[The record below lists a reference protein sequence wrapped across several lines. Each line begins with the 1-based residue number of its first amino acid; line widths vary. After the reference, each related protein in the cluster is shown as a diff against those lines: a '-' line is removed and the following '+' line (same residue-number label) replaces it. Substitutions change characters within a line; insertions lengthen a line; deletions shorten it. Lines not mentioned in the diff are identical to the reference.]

1 METYEN
7 QVQEKSQDGEY
18 GFVWQDYLDATNSME
33 VPQIMFPHV
42 ELTLESSIEV
52 GMSLEVPVQK
62 NNAEEEQSYWIAS
75 IVMACG
81 PLLRLRYLGGDDRSL
96 EFWFNLTKEAGHELG
111 WSVKNNKK
119 LKPPDVIFERS
130 PDCVDKLQEFLITA
144 RTLPPEML
152 TGDGLSMTERIK
164 QGMKVEISDVLHPH
178 KLWVATIIENIG
190 GRLLLKYDTPES
202 TREDFWIFCTSERL
216 HPYGFTSKSN
226 STWFLEP
233 PSSIIDM
240 HTYEEWKDLLE
251 SKPKD
256 CKLEQDLF
264 NNNIDHSKHSFEIGM
279 KLEALHPA
287 DRIKICPATVTKVFD
302 DAYFLVNID
311 VHSGCLNESNNTLV
325 SNNSS
330 SENNT
335 WLCTVDHPYIFPVG
349 WAQNNDIMIT
359 HPQGW
364 TSKTGDFDWNE
375 YLEALNASAA
385 PENLFSEHA
394 CAIEAGFECGM
405 RLEAVDPEHEHV
417 ICAAHIN
424 KIVDNLLWIKL
435 DNNKY
440 FRPDHIVDM
449 YSLHIFP
456 VGWCESNHYS
466 LKPPHDYIEIC
477 KKLETSAKEKKKSN
491 VLDIPISEPRSSLWC
506 PKIYFNYRCF
516 TGPMISKGKLATL
529 PKSVGPGPVI
539 LVMREVLSMIVSVGY
554 RSARILKVLQCDTK
568 PDPGYHLEVLKAKHK
583 NNTYRASV
591 AIVTSG
597 DMVADFC
604 RNTCKKLLVCPNL
617 FGPLH
622 ISENECPD
630 ECYKTSKTKYTASI
644 GTGKRGKPK
653 GYTSIM
659 VQKPK
664 PWGRKRKR
672 RRGRWAQKHKEVQE
686 EYDQEDELPYISLD
700 LVKHI
705 SENLID
711 EEFDGRQ
718 PLSEIDIMIQK
729 GLEKSDKSDDVK
741 TEMVSSNV
749 SEDSGSSFNDR
760 KPKDRELP
768 SPPNL
773 NLIQHSTRFSQG
785 IGITR
790 GIKRDWDTSIESD
803 CSEADA
809 EYVRMQKT
817 QRRPKTRK
825 LDSNPLYWS
834 VDDVFRYL
842 RKTNDCKDIA
852 YRIKEEEID
861 GLAFLLLNLPS
872 LTQHMKL
879 RTSLAMKICRHVEQV
894 KVTFFLR
901 HIHEVEPEQY
911 QIV

>member
-7 QVQEKSQDGEY
+7 QAQEKLQDGDFQS
-18 GFVWQDYLDATNSME
+18 GFVWQDYLDATSSVE

-42 ELTLESSIEV
+42 EQTLQNSIEI
-52 GMSLEVPVQK
+52 GMSLEVPVQE
-62 NNAEEEQSYWIAS
+62 NNDEEESSYWVAC

-81 PLLRLRYLGGDDRSL
+81 PLLRLRYFGGDDRSL

-111 WSVKNNKK
+111 WCVKNSKK
-119 LKPPDVIFERS
+119 LEPPNVILERS
-130 PDCVDKLQEFLITA
+130 PDCIDKLHEFLTTA
-144 RTLPPEML
+144 HSLPAEML
-152 TGDGLSMTERIK
+152 KGDGLSMTDRIK
-164 QGMKVEISDVLHPH
+164 QNMKVEISDVLHPY
-178 KLWVATIIENIG
+178 KLWVATIVENVG
-190 GRLLLKYDTPES
+190 GRLLLRYDTPGS
-202 TREDFWIFCTSERL
+202 FRENFWIFCTSERL
-216 HPYGFTSKSN
+216 HSYGFANSKSN

-233 PSSIIDM
+233 PSSIIDL

-251 SKPKD
+251 SKSKD
-256 CKLEQDLF
+256 CQLPEELF
-264 NNNIDHSKHSFEIGM
+264 NNNGEHPKHGFEIGM
-279 KLEALHPA
+279 KVEALNPV
-287 DRIKICPATVTKVFD
+287 DRTKIHPATVTKVFD

-311 VHSGCLNESNNTLV
+311 AYTQQSTGSDCTPISNNT
-325 SNNSS
+325 
-330 SENNT
+330 EKNT
-335 WLCTVDHPYIFPVG
+335 WLCTAEHPYIFPVG
-349 WAQNNDIMIT
+349 WAQKQNIVIT

-364 TSKTGDFDWNE
+364 TSKTGDFSWNE
-375 YLEALNASAA
+375 YLETFAAKTAPEDLFSERASAA
-385 PENLFSEHA
+385 
-394 CAIEAGFECGM
+394 EAGFECGM
-405 RLEAVDPEHEHV
+405 RLEAVDPEHKHV
-417 ICAAHIN
+417 ICAARIT
-424 KIVDNLLWIKL
+424 KMIDNLLWIKL
-435 DNNKY
+435 DNY
-440 FRPDHIVDM
+440 EYCRPDHIVDM
-449 YSLHIFP
+449 HSLQIFP
-456 VGWCESNHYS
+456 VGWCESNHYP
-466 LKPPHDYIEIC
+466 LKPPYDYIEIC
-477 KKLETSAKEKKKSN
+477 KKLEMSEKEEKKTN

-568 PDPGYHLEVLKAKHK
+568 PDPGFHLEVLKAKHK

-604 RNTCKKLLVCPNL
+604 RSICKKLMVCPNL

-622 ISENECPD
+622 VSESECPD
-630 ECYKTSKTKYTASI
+630 ECYKTSKTKYTSV

-659 VQKPK
+659 VQKTK
-664 PWGRKRKR
+664 PWGRRRRR
-672 RRGRWAQKHKEVQE
+672 RRGRWANKHKVIVHE
-686 EYDQEDELPYISLD
+686 EYDQEDEMPFMSLD
-700 LVKHI
+700 LVKHVA
-705 SENLID
+705 ENNVD
-711 EEFDGRQ
+711 HAFDGRQ

-729 GLEKSDKSDDVK
+729 GLEKSDKSDDFK
-741 TEMVSSNV
+741 TEVPSSNI

-760 KPKDRELP
+760 KMKDREMCSSP
-768 SPPNL
+768 SL
-773 NLIQHSTRFSQG
+773 NSKQHSTRFGSQSG
-785 IGITR
+785 R
-790 GIKRDWDTSIESD
+790 GAKRDWDTSIESD
-803 CSEADA
+803 GSDMDA
-809 EYVRMQKT
+809 EYVKIQKT

-842 RKTNDCKDIA
+842 RKTNDCKDLA
-852 YRIKEEEID
+852 YRVKEEEID

-879 RTSLAMKICRHVEQV
+879 RTSLAMKLCRHVEQV

-911 QIV
+911 HFV

>member
-1 METYEN
+1 MEAYEN
-7 QVQEKSQDGEY
+7 RVQEKSQDGEY
-18 GFVWQDYLDATNSME
+18 GFVWQDYLDATDSVE

-42 ELTLESSIEV
+42 ELTLQNSIEI

-62 NNAEEEQSYWIAS
+62 KNNQEELSYWVAS

-81 PLLRLRYLGGDDRSL
+81 PLLRLRYFGGDDRSL

-111 WSVKNNKK
+111 WSEKNNKK
-119 LKPPDVIFERS
+119 LEPPDIILEKS
-130 PDCVDKLQEFLITA
+130 PDCIDKLHDFLATA

-152 TGDGLSMTERIK
+152 TGDGLSMTDKIK
-164 QGMKVEISDVLHPH
+164 QGMKIEISDVLHPY
-178 KLWVATIIENIG
+178 KLWVATIIENVG
-190 GRLLLKYDTPES
+190 GRLLLRYDTPGS
-202 TREDFWIFCTSERL
+202 FREDFWIFCTSERL
-216 HPYGFTSKSN
+216 HSYGFASKSN

-233 PSSIIDM
+233 PGSIVDLY
-240 HTYEEWKDLLE
+240 TYEEWKDLLE

-256 CKLEQDLF
+256 CELLEELF
-264 NNNIDHSKHSFEIGM
+264 NNNIDHSKHSFKIGD
-279 KLEALHPA
+279 KVEALHPV
-287 DRIKICPATVTKVFD
+287 DRTKICPATVTKIFD
-302 DAYFLVNID
+302 DIYFLVNID
-311 VHSGCLNESNNTLV
+311 VHIEHSNKSDDTFMI
-325 SNNSS
+325 NN
-330 SENNT
+330 SENNA
-335 WLCTVDHPYIFPVG
+335 WLCTAEHPYIFPVG
-349 WAQNNDIMIT
+349 WAQKHDIMIT

-364 TSKTGDFDWNE
+364 TSKTEDFDWND
-375 YLEALNASAA
+375 YLETFHASAA
-385 PENLFSEHA
+385 SENLFNKRASA
-394 CAIEAGFECGM
+394 AEAGFECGM
-405 RLEAVDPEHEHV
+405 RLEAVDPEHEHI
-417 ICAAHIN
+417 ICAAHIT
-424 KIVDNLLWIKL
+424 KIVENLLWIKL
-435 DNNKY
+435 DNYEY

-449 YSLHIFP
+449 HSLQIFP
-456 VGWCESNHYS
+456 VGWCESNHYP
-466 LKPPHDYIEIC
+466 LKSPHNYIEIC
-477 KKLETSAKEKKKSN
+477 KKLEMFIKEEKKAN
-491 VLDIPISEPRSSLWC
+491 PLDIPISEPRSSLWC

-554 RSARILKVLQCDTK
+554 RSARILKVLQCDSK

-604 RNTCKKLLVCPNL
+604 RSICKKLMVCPNL

-622 ISENECPD
+622 IPENECPD
-630 ECYKTSKTKYTASI
+630 ECYKTSKTKYTTV

-664 PWGRKRKR
+664 PWGRKRRK
-672 RRGRWAQKHKEVQE
+672 RRGRWANKHKEAQE
-686 EYDQEDELPYISLD
+686 EYDQEDEMPFMSLD
-700 LVKHI
+700 LAKHV
-705 SENLID
+705 SESHIN
-711 EEFDGRQ
+711 EVFDGRQ

-729 GLEKSDKSDDVK
+729 GLEKSDKSDDFK
-741 TEMVSSNV
+741 TEIPSSNA

-760 KPKDRELP
+760 KMKDRELS

-773 NLIQHSTRFSQG
+773 NSKQHMTRFNQNSG
-785 IGITR
+785 VTR

-842 RKTNDCKDIA
+842 RKTNDCKDLA
-852 YRIKEEEID
+852 YRVKEEEID

-879 RTSLAMKICRHVEQV
+879 RTSLAMKLCRHVEQV
-894 KVTFFLR
+894 KVTFLLR
-901 HIHEVEPEQY
+901 HIHDVKPDQY